1 MMGLN
6 QAAGLQGMLK
16 DGHRHI
22 EGVEEAVVKNLEAG
36 TQLAKITQTSLG
48 PNGMNKLVINHLDK
62 ILVTSDAATILQEM
76 EVMHPAAKMLVMAAS
91 MQEKEI
97 GDGTNLTVTFSG
109 ELLKKAEDL
118 LRMGLHPSEV
128 VAGYKKAA
136 EKADEILDDLC
147 CYTVEDLHSQEQVS
161 KAIKSVIMSKHYG
174 YEDMLTKMVTEAAI
188 NILPSKASGKT
199 PAINVDNLRVCKLRG
214 GSIHDSEV
222 IKGIVI
228 TRDVQGTIKFCENAK
243 IAVFG
248 CGVEASGTE
257 ANATV
262 LIKNAEELMN
272 YNKSEEE
279 MMEDAI
285 RGIAEAGVKMVVAGG
300 SVSEMALHFLER
312 YKIMVIRIMSKFDL
326 RRICRAIG
334 AKALVR
340 LGPPSEDEMGFCDK
354 ISVKEIGGRLVTI
367 FHQEREESRVATI
380 VLRASTDNLLNDL
393 ERAVDD
399 GINTVKALCK
409 EPRMLPGA
417 GATEMELAKQIRA
430 FADTCPGL
438 DQYSIKAYSEAL
450 EVVPRTLA
458 ENSGQHATDLIS
470 SLYAAHAAGDA
481 HAGVEIEEAAGVK
494 DKAHNDVLDALVT
507 KRSAFRLA
515 VDAAITVLRVDCIIM
530 SKAAGG
536 PKGP

>member
-1 MMGLN
+1 
-6 QAAGLQGMLK
+6 
-16 DGHRHI
+16 
-22 EGVEEAVVKNLEAG
+22 
-36 TQLAKITQTSLG
+36 
-48 PNGMNKLVINHLDK
+48 
-62 ILVTSDAATILQEM
+62 
-76 EVMHPAAKMLVMAAS
+76 
-91 MQEKEI
+91 
-97 GDGTNLTVTFSG
+97 
-109 ELLKKAEDL
+109 
-118 LRMGLHPSEV
+118 
-128 VAGYKKAA
+128 
-136 EKADEILDDLC
+136 
-147 CYTVEDLHSQEQVS
+147 
-161 KAIKSVIMSKHYG
+161 
-174 YEDMLTKMVTEAAI
+174 
-188 NILPSKASGKT
+188 
-199 PAINVDNLRVCKLRG
+199 
-214 GSIHDSEV
+214 
-222 IKGIVI
+222 
-228 TRDVQGTIKFCENAK
+228 
-243 IAVFG
+243 
-248 CGVEASGTE
+248 
-257 ANATV
+257 
-262 LIKNAEELMN
+262 
-272 YNKSEEE
+272 
-279 MMEDAI
+279 
-285 RGIAEAGVKMVVAGG
+285 
-300 SVSEMALHFLER
+300 
-312 YKIMVIRIMSKFDL
+312 
-326 RRICRAIG
+326 
-334 AKALVR
+334 
-340 LGPPSEDEMGFCDK
+340 
-354 ISVKEIGGRLVTI
+354 
-367 FHQEREESRVATI
+367 VATI

>member
-36 TQLAKITQTSLG
+36 TQLSQIVQTSLG

-76 EVMHPAAKMLVMAAS
+76 EVMHPAAKMLVMGAS

-97 GDGTNLTVTFSG
+97 GDGTNLTVTFAG
-109 ELLKKAEDL
+109 ELLKKAENL

-128 VAGYKKAA
+128 VAGYKKAH
-136 EKADEILDDLC
+136 EKAAELLPTLTCETVDDMHDV
-147 CYTVEDLHSQEQVS
+147 TKVTR
-161 KAIKSVIMSKHYG
+161 AIKSVIMSKHFG
-174 YEDMLTKMVTEAAI
+174 YEDLLAPMVASACAGV
-188 NILPSKASGKT
+188 LPPKDK
-199 PAINVDNLRVCKLRG
+199 PARVNVDNIRVCKLRG
-214 GSIHDSEV
+214 GNIHDSEV

-228 TRDVQGTIKFCENAK
+228 TRDCQGTIKLAEDVK

-248 CGVEASGTE
+248 CGVEAAGTE
-257 ANATV
+257 AKATV
-262 LIKNAEELMN
+262 LIKSAEELMS

-285 RGIAEAGVKMVVAGG
+285 RGIAESGVKMIVAGG
-300 SVSEMALHFLER
+300 TVSEMAMHFLER

-340 LGPPSEDEMGFCDK
+340 LGPPSPDEMGFCDK
-354 ISVKEIGGRLVTI
+354 VSVKEIGGRKVTI
-367 FHQEREESRVATI
+367 FHQEKEDTRVATI
-380 VLRASTDNLLNDL
+380 ILRASTDNLLNDL

-399 GINTVKALCK
+399 GVNTAKALCG
-409 EPRMLPGA
+409 EGRLLPGA
-417 GATEMELAKQIRA
+417 GATEIELARQIRA

-458 ENSGQHATDLIS
+458 DNSGQHATDIIS
-470 SLYAAHAAGDA
+470 SLYAAHAAGDTK
-481 HAGVEIEEAAGVK
+481 AGVEIEAPGGVK
-494 DKAHNDVLDALVT
+494 NKADEDGILDSLAT
-507 KRSAFRLA
+507 KISAFRLA
-515 VDAAITVLRVDCIIM
+515 ADAAITVLRVDCIIM